1 MMLRL
6 AFCCSK
12 TWKRKKKPYIIIL
25 QTQVSDSILNERS
38 PSAEWSLEVDIVDL
52 NTVVKKNKIEK
63 KRKKKNQ

>member
-1 MMLRL
+1 MHFAALRL
-6 AFCCSK
+6 EK
-12 TWKRKKKPYIIIL
+12 EKKKTYIIIL

-52 NTVVKKNKIEK
+52 NAVVKKNKIEK